1 MYAFLNLLGKAFY
14 LLAAAILPLF
24 LAVFSRQNST
34 AMKKILL
41 LFPLLLLLAT
51 VGCKKI
57 DKLLTFNIED
67 SQNIKVSRS
76 LPFEQVVPLT
86 PLSVP
91 TKSEERFS
99 NEGTRADLVKKVTL
113 TQLTLTITDPSSQ
126 NFDFLKLVRIYI
138 STDSND
144 KILLASLD
152 QVPQGVKTISLQ
164 PTNAV
169 LDKYIK
175 AKSYTL
181 TTEAQ
186 IKPISQDITLRCD
199 TRFKVTADPL

>member
-1 MYAFLNLLGKAFY
+1 M
-14 LLAAAILPLF
+14 
-24 LAVFSRQNST
+24 
-34 AMKKILL
+34 
-41 LFPLLLLLAT
+41 
-51 VGCKKI
+51 GCEKI

-67 SQNIKVSRS
+67 SQNIKVSGGFP
-76 LPFEQVVPLT
+76 LGVVPVT

-91 TKSEERFS
+91 TKSEEQFS

-152 QVPQGVKTISLQ
+152 QVPQGVKTISLK
-164 PTNAV
+164 PTSAV

-181 TTEAQ
+181 TTEAE
-186 IKPISQDITLRCD
+186 IAKPISQDITLRCD